1 MLDRIDKWL
10 IDIFLGNEKL
20 LIVLFYSLELLPL
33 MLWLGENDEDFPL
46 LFYFSVSVLQSHS

>member
-20 LIVLFYSLELLPL
+20 LIVLFYSLELSPL

-46 LFYFSVSVLQSHS
+46 LFYFSLSVLQSHS